1 MEKFKRMKQWVAVIV
16 VAAMLCTGVLG
27 QIGTAYAAKEDKAE
41 KETEELT
48 QETAK
53 TENHEQ
59 EVKTVETE
67 IEEAQKKETPTKET
81 EQTEAQTEKVQQKAA
96 EERTKMAAEAET
108 GVEREQDDSV
118 HTETEGNKTVQSVD
132 GMPKKEERNQENE
145 NNSQNRDQERESEEK
160 SGESE
165 NRKISGKIIEVGTS
179 SPIDKATVQLKGQ
192 DINGPEGMQS
202 PEEILGTTETD
213 DQGSFKIPFPEKEE
227 DIRYWIEVSKEGY
240 VIETREWQFGEQRLS
255 DIKLAREVEIKIT
268 LVDGYWKCSELTNI
282 EVKVKRKR
290 PEENWSIMEETQPD
304 SNQYTLKLKQCS
316 DGYRVMITAAN
327 NYKKIVDF
335 KSDQQTP
342 ELIEQQI
349 PLNEQVRFKVAWDGT
364 EIGEEDKVVICAREE
379 ESEEYKEID
388 VVQEGFQIY
397 FEDEDR
403 ERSSLYKLYLN
414 DGDGKRKSEPLCNM
428 KVEDFREEEGTL
440 KTIPL
445 EKAKFKLAVK
455 SWGEGQGD
463 EKGTL
468 QWHYPSENV
477 DQAYGP
483 EIENGEIYYGDSAVL
498 VCNPEKENF
507 ILECKINDETK
518 EGVVDRESGRIEE
531 TIKNIREDQTASA
544 LFVPK
549 SSYIKITVDNGVVW
563 YEYEDGN
570 QYTLDK
576 GSLYNSMLGANISI
590 ENQLI
595 RIKTDLQYYLAE
607 IKKNEAP
614 WYNQNTIPIEKTEEG
629 SFEFRDWKNGDTF
642 EITIEN
648 DTVPPSIENLMI
660 NKEEFISKWRNEGF
674 SLSIIASDLITKPG
688 NLKVYYYADNKID
701 ETKEAE
707 SNQNGEF
714 TISIPQENMECRY
727 TIYARDL
734 AGNESDKETVLIQV
748 DKDDPEISIIEKE
761 PDDEWT
767 NEEHVKVNLVAQDNL
782 SGIACGYYM
791 PRENETE
798 KKIIDI
804 SSQGNERVEKQIDD
818 ISYKEGRNDF
828 KFWVEDKAGNQSEE
842 REVVVKIDT
851 HPPVINSIQAK
862 RKTDTGREDFYR
874 DESGRAWSSGDIEVS
889 VDVLDVVPEPGNIE
903 VSGIKCVYISDKYP
917 EDTDFNI
924 KEHAKELIQNPDGE
938 DNEYIYT
945 IEKKETSFKDQS
957 YYIWAV
963 DKAGNKSEIQETKFS
978 MDVREPQVQPILIE
992 NDLNASKQYPFGRL
1006 DFAWFGSNV
1015 VKLRVYAED
1024 EENGS
1029 GVSSIQ
1035 LFILGKGPEE
1045 YVTLTDETAV
1055 TKIQDGDSIRYYADF
1070 ILPVNELVGPGDE
1083 LLFKEKI
1090 YAMARD
1096 YTEHESSKVDTK
1108 EIILEQNA
1116 PKVEISL
1123 KEAPQYRTFIEGK
1136 SYACFSHDTSLS
1148 ILVRDDLDTN
1158 KIYSG
1163 VKTVQV
1169 FINAKLIRD
1178 KLYEPER
1185 PRSDSLEIS
1194 TQEVPID
1201 ENGSYHVV
1209 VSTEDWS
1216 GNKTVE
1222 RYTLYKDIHSPR
1234 IGKLSKLPSSA
1245 WSPGRVIV
1253 TASDVLDSEV
1263 PFCSGIREVRYSTD
1277 ETGRTYQ
1284 LAFQEASKEN
1294 TFSFEVNDESERT
1307 YYLWAVDNV
1316 GNISPARS
1324 IKVRIDKTAPQIQ
1337 RFTFQPEHYQESSGE
1352 SLKKATAVTNYGF
1365 YFKNAATV
1373 TILATDLIKDQDG
1386 VNKPSSGVEYISY
1399 YGVDE
1404 NGETTIRGK
1413 KRVDSKNS
1421 IQFSVKRN
1429 FKGRIYAKPIDA
1441 VGNMPKDNPET
1452 PKIDEGYVQTDAVII
1467 EDAAKHAKTSQI
1479 VLSLPETEQR
1489 DVDGRRLYS
1498 RDVSVDI
1505 TVRDT
1510 YSGIRSIEW
1519 TVESPYD
1526 TRSNQSGR
1534 MDINNKKEVTG
1545 DSGGWSISETDRNL
1559 ITEMKQSL
1567 SVSNDSN
1574 DITVT
1579 VKLTDRAGNTSSQN
1593 IQFSIDK
1600 TAPEIEVTYDN
1611 QNYDLEFASER
1622 EYYKEARR
1630 ATITVTERNFSQE
1643 NVILSVTN
1651 AYGSIPGLSG
1661 WTEQVNQQNPDETT
1675 HTATLFYQEDGAY
1688 RFDIACTDLANNQAG
1703 EYQGDSFIVDL
1714 TPPRI
1719 EISYDNQQSQNGN
1732 YYKEGRTATITIRE
1746 KNFETSRIYIAG
1758 TASDNGKEKKFP
1770 QVSGWSSQGED
1781 VHTATISFEED
1792 ARYALSVKYT
1802 DKAGNPEEAVQTDE
1816 FYVDKTAPD
1825 LQITGVE
1832 DRSANNG
1839 KVNLTVTWS
1848 DTNYGEQ
1855 AKIKL
1860 KGANRGKVDL
1870 IGEYKEISNG
1880 SSFVF
1885 DDFEYVQE
1893 TDDIYTL
1900 EASVVDLAGNSIQKE
1915 LTFSVNRFGSVYTME
1930 KETKGVEGKY
1940 ISQER
1945 DIVLTETN
1953 VDSLPEDSIRVK
1965 VSRNGMITDLKKG
1978 EDYFIEREGGEGS
1991 WTRYQY
1997 TIPSNQFKEEGRYI
2011 VTVSSKDAAGNI
2023 NENGD
2028 ETKKAEIRFGI
2039 DKTEPTVVSLNLE
2052 SNTTYPE
2059 DSKTARIDISD
2070 NLVMAQVLIQL
2081 NGTSVETEQD
2091 EQGAYL
2097 VPLKNEDHA
2106 QSISITAV
2114 DAAGNIRNVVLDHFY
2129 ITTNLFIRWYTNR
2142 RLVSITLMATAV
2154 LAIGGMGIL
2163 LFGSRRRKRRQIR
2176 SLM

>member
-240 VIETREWQFGEQRLS
+240 VIETGEWQFGEQRLS

-290 PEENWSIMEETQPD
+290 PEENWTIMEETQPD

-342 ELIEQQI
+342 ELIEQHI

-388 VVQEGFQIY
+388 VIQEGFQIY

-688 NLKVYYYADNKID
+688 NLKVYYYVDNKID

-851 HPPVINSIQAK
+851 HPPVINSIEAK

-1029 GVSSIQ
+1029 GVSFIQ

-1045 YVTLTDETAV
+1045 Y
-1055 TKIQDGDSIRYYADF
+1055 G
-1070 ILPVNELVGPGDE
+1070 
-1083 LLFKEKI
+1083 
-1090 YAMARD
+1090 
-1096 YTEHESSKVDTK
+1096 
-1108 EIILEQNA
+1108 
-1116 PKVEISL
+1116 
-1123 KEAPQYRTFIEGK
+1123 
-1136 SYACFSHDTSLS
+1136 
-1148 ILVRDDLDTN
+1148 
-1158 KIYSG
+1158 
-1163 VKTVQV
+1163 
-1169 FINAKLIRD
+1169 
-1178 KLYEPER
+1178 
-1185 PRSDSLEIS
+1185 
-1194 TQEVPID
+1194 
-1201 ENGSYHVV
+1201 
-1209 VSTEDWS
+1209 
-1216 GNKTVE
+1216 
-1222 RYTLYKDIHSPR
+1222 
-1234 IGKLSKLPSSA
+1234 
-1245 WSPGRVIV
+1245 
-1253 TASDVLDSEV
+1253 
-1263 PFCSGIREVRYSTD
+1263 
-1277 ETGRTYQ
+1277 
-1284 LAFQEASKEN
+1284 
-1294 TFSFEVNDESERT
+1294 
-1307 YYLWAVDNV
+1307 
-1316 GNISPARS
+1316 
-1324 IKVRIDKTAPQIQ
+1324 
-1337 RFTFQPEHYQESSGE
+1337 
-1352 SLKKATAVTNYGF
+1352 
-1365 YFKNAATV
+1365 
-1373 TILATDLIKDQDG
+1373 
-1386 VNKPSSGVEYISY
+1386 
-1399 YGVDE
+1399 
-1404 NGETTIRGK
+1404 
-1413 KRVDSKNS
+1413 
-1421 IQFSVKRN
+1421 
-1429 FKGRIYAKPIDA
+1429 
-1441 VGNMPKDNPET
+1441 
-1452 PKIDEGYVQTDAVII
+1452 
-1467 EDAAKHAKTSQI
+1467 
-1479 VLSLPETEQR
+1479 
-1489 DVDGRRLYS
+1489 
-1498 RDVSVDI
+1498 
-1505 TVRDT
+1505 
-1510 YSGIRSIEW
+1510 
-1519 TVESPYD
+1519 
-1526 TRSNQSGR
+1526 
-1534 MDINNKKEVTG
+1534 
-1545 DSGGWSISETDRNL
+1545 
-1559 ITEMKQSL
+1559 
-1567 SVSNDSN
+1567 
-1574 DITVT
+1574 
-1579 VKLTDRAGNTSSQN
+1579 
-1593 IQFSIDK
+1593 
-1600 TAPEIEVTYDN
+1600 
-1611 QNYDLEFASER
+1611 
-1622 EYYKEARR
+1622 
-1630 ATITVTERNFSQE
+1630 
-1643 NVILSVTN
+1643 
-1651 AYGSIPGLSG
+1651 
-1661 WTEQVNQQNPDETT
+1661 
-1675 HTATLFYQEDGAY
+1675 
-1688 RFDIACTDLANNQAG
+1688 
-1703 EYQGDSFIVDL
+1703 
-1714 TPPRI
+1714 
-1719 EISYDNQQSQNGN
+1719 
-1732 YYKEGRTATITIRE
+1732 
-1746 KNFETSRIYIAG
+1746 
-1758 TASDNGKEKKFP
+1758 
-1770 QVSGWSSQGED
+1770 
-1781 VHTATISFEED
+1781 
-1792 ARYALSVKYT
+1792 
-1802 DKAGNPEEAVQTDE
+1802 
-1816 FYVDKTAPD
+1816 
-1825 LQITGVE
+1825 
-1832 DRSANNG
+1832 
-1839 KVNLTVTWS
+1839 
-1848 DTNYGEQ
+1848 
-1855 AKIKL
+1855 
-1860 KGANRGKVDL
+1860 
-1870 IGEYKEISNG
+1870 
-1880 SSFVF
+1880 
-1885 DDFEYVQE
+1885 
-1893 TDDIYTL
+1893 
-1900 EASVVDLAGNSIQKE
+1900 
-1915 LTFSVNRFGSVYTME
+1915 
-1930 KETKGVEGKY
+1930 
-1940 ISQER
+1940 
-1945 DIVLTETN
+1945 
-1953 VDSLPEDSIRVK
+1953 
-1965 VSRNGMITDLKKG
+1965 
-1978 EDYFIEREGGEGS
+1978 
-1991 WTRYQY
+1991 
-1997 TIPSNQFKEEGRYI
+1997 
-2011 VTVSSKDAAGNI
+2011 
-2023 NENGD
+2023 
-2028 ETKKAEIRFGI
+2028 
-2039 DKTEPTVVSLNLE
+2039 
-2052 SNTTYPE
+2052 
-2059 DSKTARIDISD
+2059 
-2070 NLVMAQVLIQL
+2070 
-2081 NGTSVETEQD
+2081 
-2091 EQGAYL
+2091 
-2097 VPLKNEDHA
+2097 
-2106 QSISITAV
+2106 
-2114 DAAGNIRNVVLDHFY
+2114 
-2129 ITTNLFIRWYTNR
+2129 
-2142 RLVSITLMATAV
+2142 
-2154 LAIGGMGIL
+2154 
-2163 LFGSRRRKRRQIR
+2163 
-2176 SLM
+2176 